1 MSRPIYK
8 VSNTAQDE
16 AVNFNRLATYSE
28 ESASGSETFALEAI
42 KTAFASAHDSIILN
56 STTEGSTKKFVITV
70 DDEGEL
76 TATEVTEGDDDNTD
90 GGDEDT
96 DGGDGDT
103 DGGDAE

>member
-76 TATEVTEGDDDNTD
+76 TATEVTEGND
-90 GGDEDT
+90 DT

-103 DGGDAE
+103 DGGDAV

>member
-28 ESASGSETFALEAI
+28 ESASGSEAFALEAI
-42 KTAFASAHDSIILN
+42 NTAFASAHDSIILN

-70 DDEGEL
+70 DDTGEL
-76 TATEVTEGDDDNTD
+76 TATEVTD
-90 GGDEDT
+90 G
-96 DGGDGDT
+96 GGDGDT
-103 DGGDAE
+103 NGGDAE

>member
-28 ESASGSETFALEAI
+28 ESASGSEAFALEAI

-70 DDEGEL
+70 DDTGEL
-76 TATEVTEGDDDNTD
+76 TATEVTEGDD
-90 GGDEDT
+90 DT